1 MFFVYDAVVI
11 GIFGN
16 TADTVSAHG
25 TLGTVKIIHI
35 HLAVCDFGWLDQDQ
49 SVGTDTKVT
58 VTDISGYCGRIF
70 HSFLKTVYIYVII
83 SNTMHFCKFHQKSL
97 LIWLN
102 IYTPLVVYEICYVI
116 GNYSVMFL

>member
-58 VTDISGYCGRIF
+58 VTDISGYRGWIL
-70 HSFLKTVYIYVII
+70 HSFLKTVYIYIII
-83 SNTMHFCKFHQKSL
+83 SNSVHFSKFHRQIL
-97 LIWLN
+97 LLFKIK
-102 IYTPLVVYEICYVI
+102 
-116 GNYSVMFL
+116 